1 VSASFA
7 HAAFAITAVLF
18 DSLWEGALIVGAVWL
33 GLRFVPALGA
43 ATRYAIWLCALAAL
57 VLTPILTVSLSEQRS
72 DPTVDT
78 VVTAQQSSVYT
89 APAPQPQVQSQP
101 RTGTPRTVPEPVS
114 VVSEPAPAAAHK
126 PQITIP
132 QSLAVAAALVW
143 ILVACARGLLLLLN
157 VRALA
162 AIRRDA
168 SLWSAADDYPIFLSD
183 RVQAPFATGFLRAAI
198 ILPATLVEHL
208 RADAVDTIVVHEVA
222 HLRRYDVWTN
232 ALARVAE
239 AFVALNPAAWF
250 VMRRLATERE
260 IACDD
265 WVVARTGAGDAFAR
279 TLATLA
285 NSAGARGPIAAP
297 SALGSRHS
305 LVVRIERLLDSRP
318 RRLRLSPSALGG
330 ALMLLALIAFTVQTV
345 SPVLAYEQPR
355 PLELAQGPAASAM
368 VATTCAV
375 PNRGIRTASLFG
387 MKIRPRSPLYGAEL
401 PDPDKAVAKFGAAHV
416 ATFDLTV
423 DAAGRPRKVV
433 VVSAPRYPGMV
444 EHVRH
449 TVMGDTYLPALHD
462 CVPVAVTTRKAY
474 YFGTPIANASSIVVP
489 AYPKGW
495 SAQHASACKVPT
507 LQHTGVPAYPDAMKN
522 LSVDT
527 AYSTSVRVHLNAAG
541 AVTSANVVA
550 PSGQPAFDN
559 ALLAA
564 ARQAT
569 YPLADS
575 TGFRQARP
583 SGAPLSWNAAHGSDT
598 FVNCKP
604 LPTDYVWNT
613 TFSRAVPTGVLNAT
627 AIVMHR

>member
-1 VSASFA
+1 MSTSIA
-7 HAAFAITAVLF
+7 HAAFAIAAVLF

-33 GLRFVPALGA
+33 GLRCVPAVGA

-57 VLTPILTVSLSEQRS
+57 VLTPILTVSLAEQRS

-89 APAPQPQVQSQP
+89 APAPQPQLQSQP
-101 RTGTPRTVPEPVS
+101 RIGTPRTVPEPVS

-132 QSLAVAAALVW
+132 QRLAVAAALVW

-168 SLWSAADDYPIFLSD
+168 SLSAADDYPIFLSD
-183 RVQAPFATGFLRAAI
+183 RVQAPFATGFLRA
-198 ILPATLVEHL
+198 
-208 RADAVDTIVVHEVA
+208 
-222 HLRRYDVWTN
+222 
-232 ALARVAE
+232 
-239 AFVALNPAAWF
+239 
-250 VMRRLATERE
+250 
-260 IACDD
+260 
-265 WVVARTGAGDAFAR
+265 
-279 TLATLA
+279 
-285 NSAGARGPIAAP
+285 
-297 SALGSRHS
+297 
-305 LVVRIERLLDSRP
+305 
-318 RRLRLSPSALGG
+318 
-330 ALMLLALIAFTVQTV
+330 
-345 SPVLAYEQPR
+345 
-355 PLELAQGPAASAM
+355 
-368 VATTCAV
+368 V
-375 PNRGIRTASLFG
+375 PNRGIRTASFFG
-387 MKIRPRSPLYGAEL
+387 MKMRPGSPLYGVEL
-401 PDPDKAVAKFGAAHV
+401 PDPDKVAAKFGAAHV

-433 VVSAPRYPGMV
+433 VVTAPRYPGMV
-444 EHVRH
+444 EHVRN

-462 CVPVAVTTRKAY
+462 CVPVAVTTRRAY
-474 YFGTPIANASSIVVP
+474 YFGTPIPNASSIVVP
-489 AYPKGW
+489 AYPTGW

-507 LQHTGVPAYPDAMKN
+507 LQHTGVPAYPDALKN

-527 AYSTSVRVHLNAAG
+527 TYSVSVRVHLNAAG
-541 AVTSANVVA
+541 AVTSATIVT
-550 PSGQPAFDN
+550 PSGQPAFDH

-613 TFSRAVPTGVLNAT
+613 TFSRAVPTGVLGAT
-627 AIVMHR
+627 TIVLHR